1 VREQNRNRKIK
12 TFKKK
17 MAKLGNAK
25 REALLQEANALV
37 ALLGDAKKT
46 TKNKKIVQIEE
57 EDEEEAGVA
66 ELLDNTHT
74 PIASPNPKSKKTKTA
89 QDDELDRALAQC
101 TVQRFAGC
109 PVPSNFS
116 L

>member
-1 VREQNRNRKIK
+1 
-12 TFKKK
+12 

-25 REALLQEANALV
+25 REALLKEANALV

-57 EDEEEAGVA
+57 EDEEEAGLA
-66 ELLDNTHT
+66 ELLDNTHA
-74 PIASPNPKSKKTKTA
+74 PSASPNPKPKKTKTA
-89 QDDELDRALAQC
+89 QDDDLDRALAHC

>member
-1 VREQNRNRKIK
+1 
-12 TFKKK
+12 

-46 TKNKKIVQIEE
+46 TKNKKVVKIEE

-66 ELLDNTHT
+66 ELLDITHT
-74 PIASPNPKSKKTKTA
+74 PIASPDPKLKKSKTA
-89 QDDELDRALAQC
+89 QDDKFDRALADC

-109 PVPSNFS
+109 SVPSNFS